1 MNKNII
7 GNVKAKHGTFYFCH
21 FDEYIGLS
29 MREYGE
35 YSELELKTILEFI
48 NEGDTIFDVGAN
60 IGCFSVPLIVSNGKV
75 YAFEPQPFIN
85 KLLKKIFKIILIT
98 LKLLT
103 TGWRCKKSNI

>member
-35 YSELELKTILEFI
+35 YSELELKTHLRIYKRGKY
-48 NEGDTIFDVGAN
+48 NYIFDVGAN
-60 IGCFSVPLIVSNGKV
+60 IGCFFCTISKES
-75 YAFEPQPFIN
+75 
-85 KLLKKIFKIILIT
+85 
-98 LKLLT
+98 
-103 TGWRCKKSNI
+103 

>member
-29 MREYGE
+29 IREYGE

-48 NEGDTIFDVGAN
+48 NEGDTVFDVGAN
-60 IGCFSVPLIVSNGKV
+60 IGCFSVPFAKKVGSNGKV

-85 KLLKKIFKIILIT
+85 KLLKKNMIVNLEYDLLMKF
-98 LKLLT
+98 LK
-103 TGWRCKKSNI
+103 K

>member
-1 MNKNII
+1 MLRQSTVI
-7 GNVKAKHGTFYFCH
+7 FFCH

-60 IGCFSVPLIVSNGKV
+60 IGFL
-75 YAFEPQPFIN
+75 YH
-85 KLLKKIFKIILIT
+85 
-98 LKLLT
+98 
-103 TGWRCKKSNI
+103 